1 MSYKFTLLNSLQFL
15 VYFLAM
21 QSWYVH
27 LYLYLGAE
35 LPTLHPRCK
44 WFLFFFNY
52 SSKTF
57 AGEGLEKWFLNE
69 TKSQEYQ
76 VLFLVRLMIDWDFLS
91 VFPFLG
97 LFTCSWVISGCQHFC
112 SQAVWDSTKIT
123 CKPGKPVSSI
133 IILVNV

>member
-1 MSYKFTLLNSLQFL
+1 
-15 VYFLAM
+15 M
-21 QSWYVH
+21 QSWYGH

-76 VLFLVRLMIDWDFLS
+76 VLFLVRLMIDCEISCQFSHFLVS
-91 VFPFLG
+91 L
-97 LFTCSWVISGCQHFC
+97 LAAES
-112 SQAVWDSTKIT
+112 SQGANTSAHRQ
-123 CKPGKPVSSI
+123 SE
-133 IILVNV
+133 ILQK